1 LLVNLFLGSTHAQEV
16 CERTGVEFGFFNGV
30 KTEESVAQFV
40 VRDVL
45 PRQYGRTTPD
55 GQPISY
61 TLYYNDNQA
70 GITDFIETFEQ
81 RLQEQNGLLAG
92 RFELFFSAMS
102 GGGGWWSRIT
112 ETVPALSEML
122 GGLFDTFRATLIRD
136 MTADFGN
143 PNTFE
148 VSQRHREQIDHAV
161 AMDKALL
168 LFAHSQGNL
177 FVNRAY
183 DHALTRVGAESVRV
197 VHVAPAS
204 PRWTG
209 PHSLADL
216 DIVINAL
223 RMVGHVLPITDP
235 IPGPPE
241 RLLWPSDLSSKFDPL
256 GHGLLETYL
265 NRNFAPAARIRHY
278 VEQAL
283 RELRPPGGNPADPY
297 PPFVNNP
304 WTGGARPAY
313 QQYATDTSSHRVEE
327 VRESHSNG
335 GTWVYF
341 VRPNASV
348 GHWIGGWNPRTTSYD
363 IQRGVFNNS
372 ENSFSS
378 HVSGPGV
385 SGSHTCTSSTTFTA
399 AGADSITMHSRRS
412 CSYSRF
418 LIPNIRSGW
427 GMNNPQELSEM
438 GSVPSGTERRLSTA
452 TWGPRAS
459 VYSERFENGQRIREV
474 RFLNGERVYESTTI
488 YRLNW
493 LGWRQESRTVAQ
505 DINTIREMREPYRYS
520 ATLSNNQGAIDA
532 WTAAHIAWMTGEMQ
546 RLEEWL
552 RGRAA
557 YNQRQN
563 SCAPPPSPPGEG
575 VCNIEDPQATC
586 LLPS

>member
-1 LLVNLFLGSTHAQEV
+1 
-16 CERTGVEFGFFNGV
+16 
-30 KTEESVAQFV
+30 
-40 VRDVL
+40 
-45 PRQYGRTTPD
+45 
-55 GQPISY
+55 
-61 TLYYNDNQA
+61 
-70 GITDFIETFEQ
+70 
-81 RLQEQNGLLAG
+81 
-92 RFELFFSAMS
+92 MS

-112 ETVPALSEML
+112 ETVPALSGLL
-122 GGLFDTFRATLIRD
+122 GELFETFRATLIRD

-177 FVNRAY
+177 FVSRAY

-223 RMVGHVLPITDP
+223 RLVGHVLPITDP

-304 WTGGARPAY
+304 WTGGARPVY
-313 QQYATDTSSHRVEE
+313 QQYATDNSSHRVEE

-348 GHWIGGWNPRTTSYD
+348 GHWIGGWTPS
-363 IQRGVFNNS
+363 QSPSLHGFLSGQNNV
-372 ENSFSS
+372 ENHSVENRFSS
-378 HVSGPGV
+378 QVSGPGV
-385 SGSHTCTSSTTFTA
+385 SGSHTCTSSTTISTV
-399 AGADSITMHSRRS
+399 GEDTVIIQSQGNCT
-412 CSYSRF
+412 YNRF
-418 LIPNIRSGW
+418 LIPNYRMGL
-427 GMNNPQELSEM
+427 GKGVPRELRNEI
-438 GSVPSGTERRLSTA
+438 GSVAAGTERRLNTA
-452 TWGPRAS
+452 TWGHAGGL
-459 VYSERFENGQRIREV
+459 YLERFEDGQQIREV
-474 RFLNGERVYESTTI
+474 RFLNGERASGSTAVY
-488 YRLNW
+488 RRNW
-493 LGWRQESRTVAQ
+493 MGGWYQESRTVTQ
-505 DINTIREMREPYRYS
+505 DIDTVREERERYRYS
-520 ATLSNNQGAIDA
+520 ATLANNQGAIDA
-532 WTAAHIAWMTGEMQ
+532 WTAAHRAWMTNEMQ

-552 RGRAA
+552 KGEQA
-557 YNQRQN
+557 YNQRLA
-563 SCAPPPSPPGEG
+563 SCTPSQPPPDEEECMEGPGG
-575 VCNIEDPQATC
+575 TC